1 MIHIVNLTVNSSEH
15 AYQYVKGLFANET
28 ELAKIILHQDN
39 AFLAKERAEG
49 ITSPPEW
56 HIVKRD
62 IMKCIV
68 REKLR
73 CNPGIAAYLSS
84 IKGKNLVENV
94 RNDTWGIVENG
105 KGGGDN
111 YMVEILVELR

>member
-28 ELAKIILHQDN
+28 EPAEIILHQDN
-39 AFLAKERAEG
+39 AFLAKEKAEG
-49 ITSPPEW
+49 IMSLPEW

-73 CNPGIAAYLSS
+73 CNPGIAAYLS
-84 IKGKNLVENV
+84 
-94 RNDTWGIVENG
+94 
-105 KGGGDN
+105 
-111 YMVEILVELR
+111 